1 MKTISSVVEWCRYFF
16 RLFRDQKYMG
26 WFTPNYD
33 LNEDESGELE
43 NMSAKLKET
52 LGELKCEEAIMKE
65 KERFG
70 RVRMIMMKSLI
81 VEYGEDVARRAQ
93 GRVNKRM
100 KEGYLN
106 QQTRKNNSTKNNLF
120 VRNVV
125 VFTQIM

>member
-1 MKTISSVVEWCRYFF
+1 MK
-16 RLFRDQKYMG
+16 D
-26 WFTPNYD
+26 
-33 LNEDESGELE
+33 
-43 NMSAKLKET
+43 
-52 LGELKCEEAIMKE
+52 

-106 QQTRKNNSTKNNLF
+106 Q
-120 VRNVV
+120 
-125 VFTQIM
+125 

>member
-1 MKTISSVVEWCRYFF
+1 
-16 RLFRDQKYMG
+16 MG

-52 LGELKCEEAIMKE
+52 LGELKCEEAIMKD

-106 QQTRKNNSTKNNLF
+106 Q
-120 VRNVV
+120 
-125 VFTQIM
+125 

>member
-1 MKTISSVVEWCRYFF
+1 MG
-16 RLFRDQKYMG
+16 LFWGND
-26 WFTPNYD
+26 D
-33 LNEDESGELE
+33 ENEEEHGELK
-43 NMSAKLKET
+43 NMSAELKQT
-52 LGELKCEEAIMKE
+52 LGGLRCEEAIMKD

-106 QQTRKNNSTKNNLF
+106 Q
-120 VRNVV
+120 
-125 VFTQIM
+125 